1 LTAKITVVTV
11 VLNQADALRETMQ
24 SVFAQSYLDLDYL
37 VIDGGSTDGTVDVIK
52 AKEKLLAGWLSEPD
66 RGIYDA
72 MNKGWGMASS
82 ESYMLF
88 LGAGDKLLSLPD
100 KVEMAN
106 LTGAVVYGS
115 VNLEGGAVF
124 HARNGFWLKL
134 YNSVHHQALLVPKK
148 LHPEPPFNLEYPLY
162 ADFDFNQ
169 RLLKQGTS
177 FRFSPDLQAY
187 AFPGGLTRELNIEEL
202 TTVTRKNFG
211 CVWSGL
217 AKAGFVLSKCFPPI
231 RRLRPIR

>member
-1 LTAKITVVTV
+1 MKSI
-11 VLNQADALRETMQ
+11 
-24 SVFAQSYLDLDYL
+24 FAQSYSNLDYL
-37 VIDGGSTDGTVDVIK
+37 VIDGGSTDETINVIR
-52 AKEKLLAGWLSEPD
+52 ENEERLAGWLSEPD
-66 RGIYDA
+66 QGVYDA
-72 MNKGWGMASS
+72 MNKGWAMAAP

-88 LGAGDKLLSLPD
+88 LGAGDTLLALPE
-100 KVEMAN
+100 KMQLAN
-106 LTGAVVYGS
+106 SMSEVVYGS
-115 VNLEGGAVF
+115 VSLEGGAVF
-124 HARNGFWLKL
+124 HPRNGFWMKL
-134 YNSVHHQALLVPKK
+134 YNSVHHQALLVPKQ

-169 RLLKQGTS
+169 RLLKQGTN

-217 AKAGFVLSKCFPPI
+217 ARAGFVLSKCFPPI